1 MAINERIVINPAEIA
16 EAIAAITKERN
27 NAQDA
32 MDAITREYNI
42 LNDTLQSDTLGAAN
56 EFQRV
61 AEQILATVD
70 ETIVSLQRV
79 MNQYSESSQEIDGRG
94 ATGISNI

>member
-27 NAQDA
+27 NAQAA
-32 MDAITREYNI
+32 MDDITREYNI

>member
-27 NAQDA
+27 NAQAA
-32 MDAITREYNI
+32 MDDITREYNI

-79 MNQYSESSQEIDGRG
+79 MNRYSESSQEIDGRG

>member
-42 LNDTLQSDTLGAAN
+42 LNNTLQSDTLGAAN

>member
-1 MAINERIVINPAEIA
+1 MASNERIIINPAEIS
-16 EAIAAITKERN
+16 EAILAITEERD
-27 NAQDA
+27 NAQAA
-32 MDAITREYNI
+32 MDDITSQYNI
-42 LNDTLQSDTLGAAN
+42 LNDSLQSDTLGAAS

-61 AEQILATVD
+61 AEQMLATVD

-79 MNQYSESSQEIDGRG
+79 VNQYSESSQEIDSRG

>member
-1 MAINERIVINPAEIA
+1 MAIDERIVINPAEIA
-16 EAIAAITKERN
+16 EAISAITKERN

-42 LNDTLQSDTLGAAN
+42 LNNTLQSDTLGAAN

>member
-16 EAIAAITKERN
+16 EAISAITKERN
-27 NAQDA
+27 NAQAA
-32 MDAITREYNI
+32 MDDITREYNI

>member
-27 NAQDA
+27 NAQAA
-32 MDAITREYNI
+32 MDDITREYNI
-42 LNDTLQSDTLGAAN
+42 LNDTLQSDTLGAAS